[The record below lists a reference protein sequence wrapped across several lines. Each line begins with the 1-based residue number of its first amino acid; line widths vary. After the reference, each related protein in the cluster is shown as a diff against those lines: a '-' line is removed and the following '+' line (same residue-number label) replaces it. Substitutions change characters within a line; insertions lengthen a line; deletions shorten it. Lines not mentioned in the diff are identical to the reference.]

1 MSLINNSIATVM
13 PYFPKWMV
21 KPFANPYVAGENIV
35 EVTKTIKSL
44 NQQGYKSTVDILGEF
59 VEDEKKASE
68 VLKSYS
74 ELIETIAK
82 EQMDSTISVKLTH
95 LGLGIKSKIAQKN
108 FSKLIEVGKENRVGI
123 TIDMENS
130 PYTSEILRI
139 YKESLEI
146 FDEVGT
152 VIQAYLFRSLNDLK
166 ALDSNKLNLRICKGI
181 YNEPKDISFQSKID
195 INKNFLELS
204 KYLLK
209 GKGYAC
215 LATHDLELINS
226 IEDFV
231 QLNKIDKSK
240 FEFQALHG
248 VPIKEK
254 LNELKNKGYNVRIYV
269 PYGPEWFEYSIR
281 RIKENPKIVSYIL
294 KNMFKR

>member
-1 MSLINNSIATVM
+1 MNLL
-13 PYFPKWMV
+13 K
-21 KPFANPYVAGENIV
+21 
-35 EVTKTIKSL
+35 TKSKR
-44 NQQGYKSTVDILGEF
+44 
-59 VEDEKKASE
+59 AE

-74 ELIETIAK
+74 ELVETIAK

-146 FDEVGT
+146 FDGVGT

-226 IEDFV
+226 IEDFI

>member
-1 MSLINNSIATVM
+1 MSLINTSIAAIM

-74 ELIETIAK
+74 ELVETIAK

-108 FSKLIEVGKENRVGI
+108 FSKLIKVGKENRVGI

-146 FDEVGT
+146 FDEIGT

-166 ALDSNKLNLRICKGI
+166 ALDSNKLKLRICKGI

-204 KYLLK
+204 KYLLR

-226 IEDFV
+226 IEDFI

-294 KNMFKR
+294 KNMFKL

>member
-1 MSLINNSIATVM
+1 MSLINTSIAAIM

-59 VEDEKKASE
+59 VEDEKQASK

-74 ELIETIAK
+74 ELVETIAK

-226 IEDFV
+226 IEEFV

>member
-1 MSLINNSIATVM
+1 MSLINTSIAAIM

-59 VEDEKKASE
+59 VEDEKRASE

-74 ELIETIAK
+74 ELVETIAK

-108 FSKLIEVGKENRVGI
+108 FSKLIKVGKENRVGI

-146 FDEVGT
+146 FDEIGT

-166 ALDSNKLNLRICKGI
+166 ALDSNKLKLRICKGI

-215 LATHDLELINS
+215 LATHDLELIKS
-226 IEDFV
+226 IEDFI

-294 KNMFKR
+294 KNMFKL

>member
-1 MSLINNSIATVM
+1 MSLINTSIAAIM

-59 VEDEKKASE
+59 VEDEKRASE

-74 ELIETIAK
+74 ELVETIAK

-108 FSKLIEVGKENRVGI
+108 FSKLIKVGKENRVGI

-146 FDEVGT
+146 FDEIGT

-166 ALDSNKLNLRICKGI
+166 ALDSNKLKLRICKGI

-204 KYLLK
+204 KYLLR

-226 IEDFV
+226 IEDFI

-294 KNMFKR
+294 KNMFKL

>member
-1 MSLINNSIATVM
+1 MSLINTSIAKIM
-13 PYFPKWMV
+13 PYFPKWLV

-59 VEDEKKASE
+59 VEDEKRASE

-74 ELIETIAK
+74 ELVETIAK

-108 FSKLIEVGKENRVGI
+108 FSKLIKVGKENRVGI

-146 FDEVGT
+146 FDEIGT

-166 ALDSNKLNLRICKGI
+166 ALDSNKLKLRICKGI

-204 KYLLK
+204 KYLLR

-226 IEDFV
+226 IEDFI

>member
-59 VEDEKKASE
+59 VEDEKQASE

-74 ELIETIAK
+74 ELVETIAK

-226 IEDFV
+226 IEDFI

>member
-1 MSLINNSIATVM
+1 MSLINTSIAAIM

-59 VEDEKKASE
+59 VEDEKRASE

-74 ELIETIAK
+74 ELVETIAK

-108 FSKLIEVGKENRVGI
+108 FSKLIEAGKENRVGI

-281 RIKENPKIVSYIL
+281 RIKENPKIVSYII
-294 KNMFKR
+294 KNMFKL

>member
-74 ELIETIAK
+74 ELVETIAK

-108 FSKLIEVGKENRVGI
+108 FSKLIKVGKENRVGI

-146 FDEVGT
+146 FDEIGT

-166 ALDSNKLNLRICKGI
+166 ALDSNKLKLRICKGI

-204 KYLLK
+204 KYLLR

-226 IEDFV
+226 IEDFI

-294 KNMFKR
+294 KNMFKL

>member
-1 MSLINNSIATVM
+1 MSLINTSIAKIM
-13 PYFPKWMV
+13 PYFPKWLV

-59 VEDEKKASE
+59 VEDEKRASE

-74 ELIETIAK
+74 ELVETIAK

-108 FSKLIEVGKENRVGI
+108 FSKLIKVGKENRVGI

-146 FDEVGT
+146 FDEIGT

-166 ALDSNKLNLRICKGI
+166 ALDSNKLKLRICKGI

-204 KYLLK
+204 KYLLR

-226 IEDFV
+226 IEDFI

-294 KNMFKR
+294 KNMFKL

>member
-1 MSLINNSIATVM
+1 MSLINTSIAAIM

-35 EVTKTIKSL
+35 EVTKIIKSL

-59 VEDEKKASE
+59 VEDEKQASE

-74 ELIETIAK
+74 ELVETIAK

-108 FSKLIEVGKENRVGI
+108 FSKLIEVGKKNRVGI

-146 FDEVGT
+146 FDGVGT

-181 YNEPKDISFQSKID
+181 YKEPKDISFQSKID

-215 LATHDLELINS
+215 LATHDLELINN

-231 QLNKIDKSK
+231 QLNKIDKTK

-294 KNMFKR
+294 KNMFKL